1 MKTYKL
7 ATIKVKPENIVIA
20 NIKRKFKVETLR
32 TQAQVKPAIPERPQ
46 EMSQERVIKVKRG
59 SSDNHHRY

>member
-20 NIKRKFKVETLR
+20 NYKRKFKVETLR
-32 TQAQVKPAIPERPQ
+32 PQVQVIPAKAERP
-46 EMSQERVIKVKRG
+46 
-59 SSDNHHRY
+59 

>member
-32 TQAQVKPAIPERPQ
+32 P
-46 EMSQERVIKVKRG
+46 
-59 SSDNHHRY
+59 